1 MKNFERV
8 CVRATFYDSDNM
20 VVTSASKLFPQI
32 QHGTTVWFGFN
43 NLYEVGAGKNKAT
56 RHELVAYQLE
66 SKSVMDC

>member
-43 NLYEVGAGKNKAT
+43 NLYEAGAGKNKAT

-66 SKSVMDC
+66 SKSVMNC